1 MIEINKGEEIHMY
14 KETTIKE
21 IDETF
26 DTLSILFLI
35 RERIFKNNNILL
47 DFSYE
52 NIMNDFDVQVEPN
65 VQPGKLPN
73 IKIHVYHKEV
83 ARR

>member
-1 MIEINKGEEIHMY
+1 MIEIIKGEEIHMY

-65 VQPGKLPN
+65 VQPDKLPD
-73 IKIHVYHKEV
+73 IKIRVCHKEV
-83 ARR
+83 TRR